1 MAKNNDVEKVQE
13 LAEKL
18 RKTFKELE
26 ELGIDN
32 QNEANYFYAMREF
45 RAMGDEASAQK
56 CEDYYRVCKSFN
68 TRIHSLQQR
77 IDKLCGRILIDAS
90 GKAFLNIDQLD
101 YDTYLDFGAFEGNVV
116 ACGMNFDAMMTVKNV
131 LDVNNKEQQNFASVV
146 FDKADQRFLDKLCKD
161 QTEATCQR
169 IINKYV
175 ATKIIGEMAKKN
187 PALAK
192 ELKLQPEAL
201 SRSALAIEMESADG
215 VVQNFSKMPTMLN
228 FDFIQLPCVEVAVF
242 ANNIDR
248 GVLRQINSLLLSD
261 GVKVKLFTNEKVLP
275 LVTADGRKI
284 GENFNFFDISMVFDK
299 LDEQAKGR

>member
-1 MAKNNDVEKVQE
+1 MTRSTDIEKIQQ

-18 RKTFKELE
+18 KLTFKELE
-26 ELGIDN
+26 KLNIDN
-32 QNEANYFYAMREF
+32 ENEANYFYAAREF
-45 RAMGDEASAQK
+45 RAIGDEASAQK
-56 CEDYYRVCKSFN
+56 CEDYYHICKSFN

-77 IDKLCGRILIDAS
+77 IDKLCGRFLVDVS

-116 ACGMNFDAMMTVKNV
+116 ACGMNFDEMMTVKNV
-131 LDVNNKEQQNFASVV
+131 LDINNKEQQNFASVV

-161 QTEATCQR
+161 QTEITCQR

-175 ATKIIGEMAKKN
+175 ATKILGEMIKKN
-187 PALAK
+187 PTLVK
-192 ELKLQPEAL
+192 ELKLQPEAI
-201 SRSALAIEMESADG
+201 SSGVLAIEMESAER
-215 VVQNFSKMPTMLN
+215 VAQNFSKMPNMQE
-228 FDFIQLPCVEVAVF
+228 FEYIQVPNVEVAVF

-261 GVKVKLFTNEKVLP
+261 SVKVKLFTNEEVLP
-275 LVTADGRKI
+275 LVTADGKKI
-284 GENFNFFDISMVFDK
+284 CENFNFFDISMVFDK